1 MRRRGSSGRSAGP
14 GLEGVGGGPAVRP
27 CRTAPV
33 GNNGAVAGSV
43 GSSAGKRAGSRRGP
57 RRRARPSP
65 QLLLLTGGI
74 TALVVAWGYLVW
86 AAIDFGAA
94 ARGGEQVAWAF
105 LALASLGAVACL
117 FAGLM
122 LGVRLL
128 RLLGV
133 LSPQALGEPTDPGR
147 PLAPKGGKRAA
158 R

>member
-1 MRRRGSSGRSAGP
+1 M
-14 GLEGVGGGPAVRP
+14 
-27 CRTAPV
+27 
-33 GNNGAVAGSV
+33 AGSTGAPG
-43 GSSAGKRAGSRRGP
+43 GSGSPGSRAGSRRGP
-57 RRRARPSP
+57 RRRPRPTG
-65 QLLLLTGGI
+65 QVLLHAAGI

-86 AAIDFGAA
+86 AAIDFGTS
-94 ARGGEQVAWAF
+94 AREGEQVAWAF

-133 LSPQALGEPTDPGR
+133 LGPDTGDAGGDPDTPPPPR
-147 PLAPKGGKRAA
+147 GGKRAA

>member
-1 MRRRGSSGRSAGP
+1 M
-14 GLEGVGGGPAVRP
+14 
-27 CRTAPV
+27 
-33 GNNGAVAGSV
+33 

-57 RRRARPSP
+57 RRRSRPSP
-65 QLLLLTGGI
+65 QLLLLAGGI

-128 RLLGV
+128 RLVGV
-133 LSPQALGEPTDPGR
+133 LSPPASGGPTPSAR
-147 PLAPKGGKRAA
+147 PPAAQGGKRAA